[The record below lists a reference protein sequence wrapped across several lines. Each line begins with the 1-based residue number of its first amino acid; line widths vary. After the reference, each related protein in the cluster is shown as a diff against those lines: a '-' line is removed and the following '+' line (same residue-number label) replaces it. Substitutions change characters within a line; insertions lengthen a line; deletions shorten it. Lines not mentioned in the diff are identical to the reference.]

1 MASTQSSAPQS
12 DSTGKAVVD
21 KGYRYQRI
29 TADTPLNQ
37 KMILVNR
44 AAGNATFGVLARYPH
59 KFFTHWAP
67 MPTFDD

>member
-1 MASTQSSAPQS
+1 MANAQT
-12 DSTGKAVVD
+12 DSTGKASVD
-21 KGYRYQRI
+21 KGYKYQRI

-44 AAGNATFGVLARYPH
+44 ASNVATFGTLAKVPH
-59 KFFTHWAP
+59 KYFTHWAP